1 MERVETK
8 RYLRIIGPV
17 SNQVVSIKCPSYFQ
31 RGTNFSIAREKRGCE
46 KPWLKTSRETFLTL
60 LIEETLGYMS
70 PGNINI
76 IPIILGNPARDRVEN
91 LQLNFRRWKGYSRS
105 SSIEKGQ
112 LKGRGA
118 GEGET
123 DARTRELKKN
133 IRACTNCWL
142 TRQAWLLPFANGD
155 ASPRRLDPFVINV
168 DS

>member
-1 MERVETK
+1 MPLVFPKRDEFFDSTWKKGVRKTLTK
-8 RYLRIIGPV
+8 KLFV
-17 SNQVVSIKCPSYFQ
+17 KLFWLFWSK
-31 RGTNFSIAREKRGCE
+31 KRGFV
-46 KPWLKTSRETFLTL
+46 PWKYKYNTDNTRKSSKRQ
-60 LIEETLGYMS
+60 
-70 PGNINI
+70 
-76 IPIILGNPARDRVEN
+76 RVEN

>member
-1 MERVETK
+1 MPLVFPK
-8 RYLRIIGPV
+8 RDEFFDSTWKKGVRKTWL
-17 SNQVVSIKCPSYFQ
+17 K
-31 RGTNFSIAREKRGCE
+31 NFSWNFFDSFGRRNVG
-46 KPWLKTSRETFLTL
+46 S
-60 LIEETLGYMS
+60 S

>member
-46 KPWLKTSRETFLTL
+46 KPWLKNFSWNFFDSFARRNV
-60 LIEETLGYMS
+60 GSS